1 MQRGFL
7 LLIIGMA
14 LIITGAAI
22 IASSVS
28 IVEEKFQLTGIVM
41 ESETI
46 SPSESQT
53 VSATLFSDDE
63 LFFGIGTFPRDVP
76 MVVQIK
82 DQDGLTL
89 FEMPFEGE
97 HIESLGKIEPG
108 DYYFSVLNL
117 GTVPVTV
124 NAIVTADPILDEI
137 EMLGNIAIAM
147 LAGFFLLL
155 VGFIIIIIGAIVWFL
170 DRRKRKL
177 RYNSKSDNRS

>member
-1 MQRGFL
+1 M
-7 LLIIGMA
+7 LLIIGA
-14 LIITGAAI
+14 VLIISGAAI

-28 IVEEKFQLTGIVM
+28 TVEEKFQLTGIVM

-53 VSATLFSDDE
+53 VSATLFSEDE

-76 MVVQIK
+76 MVAQIK

-89 FEMPFEGE
+89 FEIPFEGE
-97 HIESLGKIEPG
+97 HIESLGQIDSG

-147 LAGFFLLL
+147 LAGFALLL
-155 VGFIIIIIGAIVWFL
+155 VGFIIIIVGAIIWVL
-170 DRRKRKL
+170 KRRKQKIG
-177 RYNSKSDNRS
+177 YSSNK